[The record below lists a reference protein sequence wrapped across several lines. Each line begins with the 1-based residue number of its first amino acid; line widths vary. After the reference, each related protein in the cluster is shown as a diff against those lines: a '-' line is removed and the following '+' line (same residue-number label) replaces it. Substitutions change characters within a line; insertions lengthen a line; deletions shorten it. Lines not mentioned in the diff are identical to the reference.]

1 MTSQVTRVRGVR
13 RLRNAGPFLPWDLP
27 SVRRY
32 EILLADGTRR
42 LANLRQVDSLLDVR
56 AYPADFWST
65 IQEVE
70 SGGVNLNWPRR
81 DGLVWPQSAEPS
93 GNGALAK
100 FADEFDSSG
109 GCRPVVDVGEVV
121 GCFVVDDCVSG

>member
-27 SVRRY
+27 SLRRY
-32 EILLADGTRR
+32 EILFADGTRR

-70 SGGVNLNWPRR
+70 RAY
-81 DGLVWPQSAEPS
+81 SAT
-93 GNGALAK
+93 
-100 FADEFDSSG
+100 DT
-109 GCRPVVDVGEVV
+109 R
-121 GCFVVDDCVSG
+121 FVEYPTGQRIPETQT